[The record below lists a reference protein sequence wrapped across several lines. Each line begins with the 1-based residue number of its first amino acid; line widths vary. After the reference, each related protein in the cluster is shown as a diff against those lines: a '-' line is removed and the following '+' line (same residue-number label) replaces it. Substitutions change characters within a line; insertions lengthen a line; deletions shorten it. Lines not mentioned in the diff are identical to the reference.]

1 MDLALNFLLVLLL
14 EIPLVGFFFR
24 RKTRKKAYMAAFLI
38 NIVTWPLVQI
48 LFLNTN
54 FYDKGKF
61 LNPIVDILVFAIEF
75 LFYGFYLKISLRKA
89 ILVAL
94 VANLV
99 SNTANYFIKIPPDF
113 FQKRSDQIIK

>member
-54 FYDKGKF
+54 FYYKGKF
-61 LNPIVDILVFAIEF
+61 LNPIVDILVFAIEL

-94 VANLV
+94 AANLL

-113 FQKRSDQIIK
+113 FQKKSNQIIR